1 MTTTTHFPLI
11 THSSLDA
18 AVAYRNGSVI
28 TARQFLH
35 DTDKVASTLPEKRH
49 ILNTCQDRYH
59 FALGFAATLIA
70 DCISLMPSS
79 LTAETLRSLQSLAPN
94 YITLDD
100 DEINKHLQADTPLH
114 QHEITKIPQVKA
126 SQLAAWVFTSGSTGS
141 PVPHAKRWGSLV
153 KNVRIEGERLG
164 LLDGANHT
172 IIGTVPPQ
180 HMYGFEST
188 VLVALQSGNA
198 FDAGRP
204 FYPADIHNAITATP
218 QPRLLVTTPYHL
230 HSLLASEIEVAA
242 VNLIVSA
249 TAPLPKELAVEA
261 ESRLQSHLLEIYG
274 CTETGQLATRRP
286 AESAEWQLFDGIQ
299 LTMEGEKVTAS
310 GGHIERP
317 ITISDRLEITRHNH
331 FLLHGRSEDMIN
343 IAGKRSSLS
352 YLNHQAIAV
361 EGVEDAV
368 FFMPNSKTENPIS
381 RLTLFVVAPTLDRRS
396 LMQALRD
403 RIDPVFLPR
412 PIIFVD
418 ALPRSK
424 TGKLPQAALMAL
436 VEANAGKS

>member
-1 MTTTTHFPLI
+1 MSTTTHFPLI

-35 DTDKVASTLPEKRH
+35 GAHKVASTLPEKRY

-79 LTAETLRSLQSLAPN
+79 LTTETLRSLQRLAPN

-100 DEINKHLQADTPLH
+100 DDINKRLQADTPPH
-114 QHEITKIPQVKA
+114 QQEITKVPQVKA
-126 SQLAAWVFTSGSTGS
+126 AQLAAWVFTSGSTGS
-141 PVPHAKRWGSLV
+141 PVPHPKRWGSLV
-153 KNVRIEGERLG
+153 KNVRIEGKRLG
-164 LLDGANHT
+164 LQDGANHT

-204 FYPADIHNAITATP
+204 FYPVDIHNTITATP

-249 TAPLPKELAVEA
+249 TAPLSKELAVEA
-261 ESRLQSHLLEIYG
+261 EGRLQSHLLEIYG

-299 LTMEGEKVTAS
+299 LTMEGDKVTAS
-310 GGHIERP
+310 GGHIDQP

-361 EGVEDAV
+361 EGVEDAA
-368 FFMPNSKTENPIS
+368 FFMPNNKTEKQIS
-381 RLTLFVVAPTLDRRS
+381 RLTLFVVAPTLDSRS
-396 LMQALRD
+396 LMRALRD

-412 PIIFVD
+412 PIIFID

-424 TGKLPQAALMAL
+424 TGKLPQAALIAL
-436 VEANAGKS
+436 VEANAEKS